1 MAWLQHLTLHGIVFV
16 TTTGRSQ
23 AITSHTGSNILRGV
37 VRRNERVYQAIFC
50 SGLRDVS
57 DGGHVLRREGRSA
70 RLRFHCWK
78 VGGVK
83 QLKKALWAIAP

>member
-57 DGGHVLRREGRSA
+57 DGGHVLRGAFGKTSIPLLEG
-70 RLRFHCWK
+70 WEE
-78 VGGVK
+78 
-83 QLKKALWAIAP
+83 